1 MLRMAFDELSIDNF
15 RAAVD
20 WLNYEQGLRETNRK
34 APSDP
39 HYFANLIEGCLGCR
53 YKLPGQSVLFRS
65 RIMPPEQQT
74 DTEPFGLM
82 EMGAPPTK
90 LAAAGRLNRD
100 GTSFFYAALEEV
112 TALAEVR
119 PWIMA
124 RLSVAK
130 FLITEPIDV
139 LDLTG
144 TRVDFELPPS
154 VRFAAYMIS
163 RPVHRDDASAY
174 LGTQCLAEGLRSKGV
189 KGLLYN
195 SLLKP
200 GGTNLA
206 LFAEHGLT
214 GVSVALHEV
223 TSVTYA
229 TSRLAVC
236 EGREDKS

>member
-1 MLRMAFDELSIDNF
+1 MASDELSIEDF

-20 WLNYEQGLRETNRK
+20 WLNYEQSLRETNRD

-39 HYFANLIEGCLGCR
+39 QYFADLIRGCLKCG
-53 YKLPGQSVLFRS
+53 YTLPVESTLFRS

-74 DTEPFGLM
+74 DTEPFGVT
-82 EMGAPPTK
+82 EMGAPPRE
-90 LAAAGRLNRD
+90 LASAGRLNPE
-100 GTSFFYAALEEV
+100 GVSFLYSALEEN
-112 TALAEVR
+112 TAVAEVR

-130 FLITEPIDV
+130 FLTTESIDV

-144 TRVDFELPPS
+144 TRVDFDLPPS

-174 LGTQCLAEGLRSKGV
+174 LGTQYLAQGLRSKGV
-189 KGLLYN
+189 KGLLYS
-195 SLLKP
+195 SLLNP
-200 GGTNLA
+200 GGANLA
-206 LFAEHGLT
+206 LFAEHRLT

-223 TSVTYA
+223 RSVTYD
-229 TSRLAVC
+229 TSLLETRKA
-236 EGREDKS
+236 